1 MDEQRRPHTLRLRA
15 QSVQRALEA
24 ESAEFRTM
32 MDGVALRWEEL
43 CTQKAELR
51 DELMTFQH
59 LIAENEM
66 KRLQAVKKAKR
77 AEEICNQKEEQLCR
91 LLEEQQALG
100 KRKQKIQTQIQQY
113 SKFCDYLESS
123 VATSEEVVGDVL
135 SRFHTLV
142 ATSHYLHQ
150 VVQKAQESIDQ
161 TKGQLSCFL
170 EEKSNEALQ
179 MDNQLGQLQTDLEEA
194 QNQRLLWES
203 HWTHIQNTAAKT
215 TLLIGTIKMV
225 TLNLFQCIAIQERN
239 VAVDDTTRQLEMH
252 KAVVTINAPAQVQQ
266 HIQEISDIVEA
277 TRRKLIN
284 DVT

>member
-123 VATSEEVVGDVL
+123 VATSEEVQFQVVGDVL

-239 VAVDDTTRQLEMH
+239 VAVDDTTRQLEM
-252 KAVVTINAPAQVQQ
+252 VQQ